1 MNEPDAVDA
10 LTRLGLSTY
19 EARVFVALQRLGTG
33 TASDVAEVADVPR
46 SQVYGA
52 AEDLEHAGLLEVQ
65 QTTPRRYRPVS
76 LDAARDHLRERFEAD
91 RDRAFDYIES
101 VQGELADP
109 DENREAIW
117 TVTGTDAV
125 ADRIVD
131 VIEDATDRALFGTG
145 DTAFFPDAIRDALAD
160 AADRG
165 VVVQVVSEDED
176 VLADATDAGLETS
189 RVGTPMEP
197 TPPSSRVALVDGDTI
212 VLGVH
217 DGATETAMWSAN
229 SRFASVLTESLE
241 TWFANELDV

>member
-1 MNEPDAVDA
+1 MNESDAVDA

-33 TASDVAEVADVPR
+33 TASDIAEVADVPR

-101 VQGELADP
+101 VQSELADT
-109 DENREAIW
+109 DESREAVW

-125 ADRIVD
+125 ADRIVEA
-131 VIEDATDRALFGTG
+131 VTDADDRVLFGTARM
-145 DTAFFPDAIRDALAD
+145 AFFPDVVQDVIAA

-165 VVVQVVSEDED
+165 VAVQVVSESED
-176 VLADATDAGLETS
+176 VIAAAADRGVATSHITEPVHPEPPTS
-189 RVGTPMEP
+189 RI
-197 TPPSSRVALVDGDTI
+197 ALVDGNAI
-212 VLGVH
+212 VLGVY
-217 DGATETAMWSAN
+217 DGSTETAMWSAN

-241 TWFANELDV
+241 TWFANELDI

>member
-1 MNEPDAVDA
+1 MNESAAVDA
-10 LTRLGLSTY
+10 LARLGLSTY

-76 LDAARDHLRERFEAD
+76 LDAARDHLRERFEDD

-101 VQGELADP
+101 VQGELADG

-125 ADRIVD
+125 TDRIADAV
-131 VIEDATDRALFGTG
+131 EDADDRVLFGTG
-145 DTAFFPDAIRDALAD
+145 NVAFFPDAVRDALVD

-165 VVVQVVSEDED
+165 VAVQIVSED
-176 VLADATDAGLETS
+176 DAVIAAASDAGLETS
-189 RVGTPMEP
+189 GLTTPMEP
-197 TPPSSRVALVDGDTI
+197 APPSSRVALVDGNTI

-217 DGATETAMWSAN
+217 DGETETAMWSAN

>member
-1 MNEPDAVDA
+1 MNKSDAVDA
-10 LTRLGLSTY
+10 LARLGLSTY

-76 LDAARDHLRERFEAD
+76 LDAARDHLRERFETD

-101 VQGELADP
+101 VQGDLADSE
-109 DENREAIW
+109 DGHEAIW

-125 ADRIVD
+125 TDRIVEI
-131 VIEDATDRALFGTG
+131 IEDADDRVLFGTG
-145 DTAFFPDAIRDALAD
+145 LTAFFPDSVRNALVEAD
-160 AADRG
+160 DRG
-165 VVVQVVSEDED
+165 VAVQVVSEDAD
-176 VLADATDAGLETS
+176 VIAAASDVGLETS
-189 RVGTPMEP
+189 GLATPMEP
-197 TPPSSRVALVDGDTI
+197 APPSSRVTLVDGDTI

-241 TWFANELDV
+241 SWFANELDV